1 MTEKNLFLYNF
12 AAVSFM
18 KNTSAHVKEWLDYH
32 LLAGVDHFY
41 IYDNDSLDNLEKNLQ
56 PYIDAGIVTYIFYSG
71 GNKKIAAYNDA
82 VKNFKFE
89 CRYMAFLDCEEYLLP
104 RKNQSVVEVTD
115 EILSGKDNVG
125 GVELNSYSYNANGQ
139 AIDAI
144 EGSLLDNLK
153 RRGRKAFEISNT
165 IVNPRKV
172 DFIFNT
178 RYATYFDGILRL
190 NEYSGKVIDDTF
202 TVSEKIVVNSYKP
215 ETEKPNDDSKPVD
228 TSKFILSSFYRSNIF
243 DDSIVTYRDSRRA
256 NLPNADIVEVFGGKV
271 DDGKLLATLA
281 KTLLPSFD
289 EVDAVEYFKSAD
301 NQLKYFHGISEFY
314 ISAPDEFFNG
324 KLETFLTSFNVAL
337 RLQKNLLDETAG
349 KFFVDAALNAIV
361 QTLCTEFSSA
371 DAYLFIR
378 ELPKILPLSYA
389 TVEPLKSICAGMLES
404 MKDVLQ
410 RSSDEKKNR
419 DIDEDEM
426 ATWRKITELDNL
438 EKFLA
443 IFDVKVKV

>member
-1 MTEKNLFLYNF
+1 MTEKNLFPYNF

-18 KNTSAHVKEWLDYH
+18 KNTSAHVEEWLNYH

-41 IYDNDSLDNLEKNLQ
+41 IYDNDSLDNLEKTLQ

-71 GNKKIAAYNDA
+71 VNKKIAAYNDA

-89 CRYMAFLDCEEYLLP
+89 CRYMTFLDCEEFILP

-115 EILSGKDNVG
+115 EILSDKDNVG
-125 GVELNSYSYNANGQ
+125 GVELNSFSYNSGAQ
-139 AIDAI
+139 AGNV

-153 RRGRKAFEISNT
+153 RRGRKPFEISNT
-165 IVNPRKV
+165 IVNPRRV

-243 DDSIVTYRDSRRA
+243 DDSITTYRDSRRD
-256 NLPNADIVEVFGGKV
+256 NLPNDDIIKVFGRKI

-281 KTLLPSFD
+281 KTLLPSFN
-289 EVDAVEYFKSAD
+289 EVDAVEYFKNAD
-301 NQLKYFHGISEFY
+301 NQLKYFRGISEFY
-314 ISAPDEFFNG
+314 ISASDEFFNG

-337 RLQKNLLDETAG
+337 RLQKTLLDETAG
-349 KFFVDAALNAIV
+349 KFFVDASLNAIV

-378 ELPKILPLSYA
+378 ELPKILPLPYA
-389 TVEPLKSICAGMLES
+389 TVETLKSICAGMLES
-404 MKDVLQ
+404 MKEVLQ

-443 IFDVKVKV
+443 IFDVKVKG

>member
-1 MTEKNLFLYNF
+1 MIEKNLFPYNF

-18 KNTSAHVKEWLDYH
+18 KNTSAHVEEWLNYH

-41 IYDNDSLDNLEKNLQ
+41 IYDNDSLDNLEKTLQ

-71 GNKKIAAYNDA
+71 VNKKIAAYNDA

-89 CRYMAFLDCEEYLLP
+89 CRYMTFLDCEEFILP

-115 EILSGKDNVG
+115 EILSDKDNVG
-125 GVELNSYSYNANGQ
+125 GVELNSFSYNSGAQ
-139 AIDAI
+139 AGNV

-153 RRGRKAFEISNT
+153 RRGRKPFEISNT
-165 IVNPRKV
+165 IVNPRRV

-190 NEYSGKVIDDTF
+190 NEYSGKVIGDTF

-215 ETEKPNDDSKPVD
+215 ETEKPNDDNKPVD

-243 DDSIVTYRDSRRA
+243 DDSITTYRDSRRD
-256 NLPNADIVEVFGGKV
+256 NLQNDNIVEVFGVKI

-281 KTLLPSFD
+281 RTLLPGFN

-301 NQLKYFHGISEFY
+301 NQLKYFRGISEFY
-314 ISAPDEFFNG
+314 ISASDEFFNG

-337 RLQKNLLDETAG
+337 RLQKTLLDETAG
-349 KFFVDAALNAIV
+349 KFFVDASLNAIV

-378 ELPKILPLSYA
+378 ELPKILPLPYA
-389 TVEPLKSICAGMLES
+389 TVETLKSICAGMLES
-404 MKDVLQ
+404 MKEVLQ

-443 IFDVKVKV
+443 IFDVKVKG